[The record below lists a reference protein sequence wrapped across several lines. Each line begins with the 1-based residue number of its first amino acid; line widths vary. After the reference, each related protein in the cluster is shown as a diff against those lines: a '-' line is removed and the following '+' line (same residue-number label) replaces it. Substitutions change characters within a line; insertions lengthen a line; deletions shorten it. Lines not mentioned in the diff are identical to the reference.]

1 MNKIVIIADSTSDL
15 TDELYSQYNIDIVCM
30 KLSFGTETYE
40 DRKTINP
47 KKLFEYV
54 GEKGIL
60 PKTAAPTI
68 HEFYEIFRKHLDEG
82 EEVIYCPIS
91 SEFSSTYANAVVAIK
106 ELSAEQ
112 QQHIKCLDSRSLSSG
127 IGLILCQ
134 MGEAV
139 KAGKSLDEVYEAGE
153 KLVDRVNAEFVV
165 DTMEYLYKGGR
176 CSGVSYY
183 FGSHLHLHPVIRV
196 EKGKMVVHKI
206 TRGKIKKGIDLQL
219 DEFKKQFD
227 ANNVVMDRIFITSPV
242 GSDDLNS
249 YMLEKVKNIVGKEYG
264 HNIIISCAGSIV
276 SSHCGPRTIGLLY
289 ITKTVVI

>member
-1 MNKIVIIADSTSDL
+1 MNKITIIADSTSDL
-15 TDELYSQYNIDIVCM
+15 TDELYSQYNIDIICM
-30 KLSFGTETYE
+30 RLSFGTESYE
-40 DRKTINP
+40 DRKTINSET
-47 KKLFEYV
+47 LFKYV
-54 GEKGIL
+54 KEKGIL

-68 HEFYEIFRKHLDEG
+68 HDFLNIFKEHLDNG

-91 SEFSSTYANAVVAIK
+91 SEFSSTYANAIIAIQ
-106 ELSAEQ
+106 ELSQDEQ
-112 QQHIKCLDSRSLSSG
+112 KKIRCLDSRSLSSG
-127 IGLILCQ
+127 IGLILCR
-134 MGEAV
+134 MGEAI
-139 KAGKSLDEVYEAGE
+139 KAGKSLDEVYEEG
-153 KLVDRVNAEFVV
+153 KSVVDRVNAEFVV

-206 TRGKIKKGIDLQL
+206 TRGKIKKGIDLQI

-227 ANNVVMDRIFITSPV
+227 ANNVEIDKIFITSPI
-242 GSDDLNS
+242 GGEDLDA
-249 YMLEKVKNIVGKEYG
+249 YMLEKVEKLVGTEISKNIVLS
-264 HNIIISCAGSIV
+264 HAGSIV